1 MSSKIQ
7 PLKKLP
13 GVLSL
18 TRRLNV
24 TDALFYSL
32 HADGTEQKLL
42 VKRGGLRGTQNINK
56 KITEDRPEVSN
67 IQLTDTA
74 KTDSKSVA
82 VVVRMAASFLPLDKG
97 LHSCALSKKDDKELL
112 SQFRGSLDSFLEKSI
127 GQSVPSDGLLEVA
140 TRYAR
145 NIANGGW
152 LWRNRQFAAGV
163 TVEVTTGNEVI
174 TFDALKIPLHSFNAY
189 SADEI
194 KLGKIIADALVGNGV
209 HALQVKATLDFGT
222 GLNANIEVYPS
233 QNYLGEK
240 PKGFARSLYA
250 VDTENRSS
258 AGSKE
263 ATLDFEAIRIVGQAA
278 LRDTKIANAL
288 RTFDTWY
295 EDFAENGL
303 AIAVEPN
310 GANLSAQRMFRNGK
324 DSAFAYARQLETLDP
339 QSPEGM
345 FMIASLIRGG
355 VFSEGGDA

>member
-1 MSSKIQ
+1 MST
-7 PLKKLP
+7 PTLKKLP
-13 GVLSL
+13 AVLSL

-32 HADGTEQKLL
+32 REDGTEHKLL

-74 KTDSKSVA
+74 KTDSAAVA
-82 VVVRMAASFLPLDKG
+82 VVVKMGASFLPLDKG

-112 SQFRGSLDSFLEKSI
+112 SQFKGSLNSFLSKSI
-127 GQSVPSDGLLEVA
+127 GQGAVSEGLLEVA

-163 TVEVTTGNEVI
+163 TIEVTTGDEVF
-174 TFDALKIPLHSFNAY
+174 TFDALKIPLNRFDAY
-189 SADEI
+189 SDAETQ
-194 KLGKIIADALVGNGV
+194 LGKIIADALAGNAV
-209 HALQVKATLDFGT
+209 HALQIRATLDFGT

-233 QNYLGEK
+233 QNYLGDK

-250 VDTENRSS
+250 VDTEDLSR
-258 AGSKE
+258 AGSKD
-263 ATLDFEAIRIVGQAA
+263 ASLDFEAIRVVGHAA
-278 LRDTKIANAL
+278 LRDTKVANAF

-295 EDFAENGL
+295 EEFAENGL

-310 GANLSAQRMFRNGK
+310 GANLAAQRMFRNGK
-324 DSAFAYARQLETLDP
+324 DSAFAYARQMNTLDP